1 MVLHTKGCNGQSVT
15 RERNRRHALVT
26 VYLSHHAIIEENV
39 RNYIVI
45 PLTDFEFFRAA
56 RAQRGTFI
64 NRTPT
69 GRQK

>member
-1 MVLHTKGCNGQSVT
+1 MFCSVSVFVNVLSVSCWKRMVLHTKGCNGQSVT

-45 PLTDFEFFRAA
+45 PLTDFEFF
-56 RAQRGTFI
+56 
-64 NRTPT
+64 
-69 GRQK
+69 